1 MRNTES
7 GAADGNGILDQR
19 SNYAEGWVGKA
30 AYLIFSNRKPL
41 LWLFIAIT
49 IVLGWSATRLQV
61 SAGFSKMIPL
71 KHEYML
77 TFKEY
82 ENTFGGANKV
92 LVSLKNNKGDI
103 YNKEF
108 IETLRKIT
116 EEVFFVNGVE
126 RSSVTS
132 IVTPNVRYTEVV
144 EDGFKGDV
152 LVPSNFNGSQEH
164 IDLVKNNTRKSD
176 WCTPSNSS
184 GWPKRPA

>member
-77 TFKEY
+77 TFK
-82 ENTFGGANKV
+82 K
-92 LVSLKNNKGDI
+92 
-103 YNKEF
+103 
-108 IETLRKIT
+108 
-116 EEVFFVNGVE
+116 
-126 RSSVTS
+126 
-132 IVTPNVRYTEVV
+132 
-144 EDGFKGDV
+144 
-152 LVPSNFNGSQEH
+152 
-164 IDLVKNNTRKSD
+164 
-176 WCTPSNSS
+176 TPSA
-184 GWPKRPA
+184 GRTRCWCH